1 MKYIEIRKKVN
12 ETTPR
17 GAYRSAVKLY
27 AIDVL
32 NRLGDKKAP
41 ETLSELH
48 DELLDGCLNWIEY
61 SYCGKALSD
70 SYSIA
75 ARACSPT
82 TLKRLHAGAKQPIG
96 FGTWLD
102 YQASALKQAEKLI
115 IQKYCEV
122 KKRTKIKQRLDYQRG
137 TRALIIIFY
146 LY

>member
-1 MKYIEIRKKVN
+1 MNYIEIRKKVN

-27 AIDVL
+27 AIDIL
-32 NRLGDKKAP
+32 NRLGDAEAP
-41 ETLSELH
+41 DTLSELH
-48 DELLDGCLNWIEY
+48 TELLDGCLNWIEY
-61 SYCGKALSD
+61 SYCGKALAD

-75 ARACSPT
+75 ARTCSPT

-122 KKRTKIKQRLDYQRG
+122 KNERKSK
-137 TRALIIIFY
+137 
-146 LY
+146 

>member
-12 ETTPR
+12 ETQPR

-27 AIDVL
+27 AIDIL
-32 NRLGDKKAP
+32 NGLGDRTCP
-41 ETLSELH
+41 DTLAELH
-48 DELLDGCLNWIEY
+48 DELLDGCLNWVEY
-61 SYCGKALSD
+61 SYCGKALAD

-75 ARACSPT
+75 ARTCSAT
-82 TLKRLHAGAKQPIG
+82 TLKRLHQGAKQPIG

-122 KKRTKIKQRLDYQRG
+122 KNEYKSK
-137 TRALIIIFY
+137 
-146 LY
+146 

>member
-1 MKYIEIRKKVN
+1 VKHLNYIEIRKKVD

-27 AIDVL
+27 AIDIL
-32 NRLGDKKAP
+32 NRLGDAEAP
-41 ETLSELH
+41 DTLSELH
-48 DELLDGCLNWIEY
+48 NELLDGCLSWIEY
-61 SYCGKALSD
+61 SYCGKALAD

-75 ARACSPT
+75 GRTCSPT
-82 TLKRLHAGAKQPIG
+82 TLKRLQMGAKQPVG

-122 KKRTKIKQRLDYQRG
+122 KNEHKSKLHR
-137 TRALIIIFY
+137 
-146 LY
+146 

>member
-1 MKYIEIRKKVN
+1 MNYIEIRKKVN

-27 AIDVL
+27 AIDIL
-32 NRLGDKKAP
+32 NRLGDAEAP
-41 ETLSELH
+41 DTLSELH
-48 DELLDGCLNWIEY
+48 AELLDGCLNWIEY
-61 SYCGKALSD
+61 SYCGKVLAD

-75 ARACSPT
+75 GRTCSPT
-82 TLKRLHAGAKQPIG
+82 TLKRLQMGAKQPVG

-122 KKRTKIKQRLDYQRG
+122 KNERKSK
-137 TRALIIIFY
+137 
-146 LY
+146 